1 MHILV
6 PLWYYKMKLMQWS
19 QEDNSNNYARWQNFI
34 VQDFL
39 IISVQFI
46 YYTSVSQSLKIH
58 VEGEKGTL
66 L

>member
-1 MHILV
+1 
-6 PLWYYKMKLMQWS
+6 MQWS
-19 QEDNSNNYARWQNFI
+19 QEDNSNNYALWQNFI

-39 IISVQFI
+39 VISMQFI
-46 YYTSVSQSLKIH
+46 YFTSDPNSIKIN